1 MRARQ
6 EVTKSNQ
13 TFAWWHVVESAVSF
27 PGKLCLVIWLQG
39 NEGAGHCR
47 KGTLLLLGNTMVNDK
62 GKQNPTS
69 WFIKAGQR
77 LINSAWMHAQLF
89 RSFPTLWDPMDCSLP
104 RSSVCGIS
112 QTKILSGLS
121 FPPPGDLSN
130 PGVEPTSPVL
140 AGRFFTTEPPGKP
153 LKYHYSIII
162 LTFHQN

>member
-89 RSFPTLWDPMDCSLP
+89 QSFPTLWDPMDCSLP
-104 RSSVCGIS
+104 RSSVLGIY
-112 QTKILSGLS
+112 TLCNILHSAGQLRSHEPREVTACPGSAPATEAWNVS
-121 FPPPGDLSN
+121 F
-130 PGVEPTSPVL
+130 
-140 AGRFFTTEPPGKP
+140 
-153 LKYHYSIII
+153 Y
-162 LTFHQN
+162 LT